1 MTTVTSKTAAYGPV
15 GTVTGLEELRSLV
28 NSAIDVLQ
36 DVSLQRTGPV
46 APGGPAEARAASSA
60 ALPSRLLPRDGD
72 ERTSFT
78 DLVRAYAQWSVDLSH
93 PAALA
98 RMQCPPAPV
107 AVAAELVVAALNQ
120 SLHAWESGPFALELD
135 RWVIDE
141 LAAVVG
147 YSAEAG
153 GTITAGGSISNLM
166 AVLTARDNIT
176 RSRLGMTAF
185 HNGVATLGKRPV
197 VLCSPATHFSI
208 GRGVGI
214 TGIGE
219 EHILRTPTDTVGR
232 IIPAGVDRMLAELPE
247 DQLPVMLIA
256 CAGATDLG
264 WVDDLPALAEV
275 ARRHGVWLH
284 ADAAYGGGAL
294 FSDNLRGLLD
304 GIAEADSVTLDL
316 HKFGWTPASSAI
328 FLVRD
333 ARTLD
338 FMDQASTTLNADDD
352 KAAGFVG
359 RYSTS
364 VQATR
369 RVNALKIAATMQALG
384 RSGMAAMVDECH
396 ALALHAASRLEET
409 PGVELA
415 SQPPLST
422 VVFRFTPPPGVS
434 ADRFNGQLRRDL
446 MINGAALLAR
456 TSVPQENGTSPVF
469 LKMMLLNPATTV
481 QDLDAVIDRVLE
493 FAASQRG
500 ATGEL
505 SSPVRR
511 LG

>member
-1 MTTVTSKTAAYGPV
+1 MTVVSTKTASFQPV
-15 GTVTGLEELRSLV
+15 GTVTGLEELRGLV
-28 NSAIDVLQ
+28 NAAIDVLQ
-36 DVSLQRTGPV
+36 DVAMRRTGPV
-46 APGGPAEARAASSA
+46 APGGPVAARTAAAA
-60 ALPSRLLPRDGD
+60 ALPSCLLPSDAD
-72 ERTSFT
+72 ARTPFT
-78 DLVRAYAQWSVDLSH
+78 DMIRAYAQWSVDLSH

-135 RWVIDE
+135 RWVIEE

-147 YSAEAG
+147 YSDQAG

-166 AVLTARDNIT
+166 AVLVARDNT
-176 RSRLGMTAF
+176 LRAQLGLTAF
-185 HNGVATLGKRPV
+185 QDGLATLKKRPV

-219 EHILRTPTDTVGR
+219 QHILRAPTDTVGR
-232 IIPAGVDRMLAELPE
+232 LIPSGVDRMLAELPE
-247 DQLPVMLIA
+247 DQLPVMVIA

-275 ARRHGVWLH
+275 ARKHGVWLH

-294 FSDNLRGLLD
+294 FSDDLRGMLE
-304 GIAEADSVTLDL
+304 GIAQADSVTLDL
-316 HKFGWTPASSAI
+316 HKFGWTPASSAV

-338 FMDQASTTLNADDD
+338 AMDQASTTLNAGDD

-369 RVNALKIAATMQALG
+369 RVNALKIATTMQALG
-384 RSGMAAMVDECH
+384 RDGMAAMVDECH
-396 ALALHAASRLEET
+396 FLARHAASRLDEA

-415 SQPPLST
+415 SRPPLST
-422 VVFRFTPPPGVS
+422 VVFRFTPPPGVD
-434 ADRFNGQLRRDL
+434 ADDFNGKLRREL
-446 MINGAALLAR
+446 MTSGKALLAR
-456 TSVPQENGTSPVF
+456 TSVPQENGASPVF

-481 QDLDAVIDRVLE
+481 EELDTVIDEVLR
-493 FAASQRG
+493 FAASRQG
-500 ATGEL
+500 VTDG
-505 SSPVRR
+505 P
-511 LG
+511 

>member
-1 MTTVTSKTAAYGPV
+1 MTVVTPKATAFQPV
-15 GTVTGLEELRSLV
+15 GTVTGLEELRGLV
-28 NSAIDVLQ
+28 NAAIDVLQ
-36 DVSLQRTGPV
+36 DVAVQRTGPV
-46 APGGPAEARAASSA
+46 TPGGPARAKATSA
-60 ALPSRLLPRDGD
+60 AGLPSCLLPSD
-72 ERTSFT
+72 EDARTSFT
-78 DLVRAYAQWSVDLSH
+78 DLVRAYAEWSVDLSH

-107 AVAAELVVAALNQ
+107 AVAAELVVATLNQ

-147 YSAEAG
+147 YSDRAG

-166 AVLTARDNIT
+166 AVLVARDNIT
-176 RSRLGMTAF
+176 QSRLGMAAF
-185 HNGVATLGKRPV
+185 QSGVATLTRRPV

-214 TGIGE
+214 TGLGE
-219 EHILRTPTDTVGR
+219 QHILRPPADTLGR
-232 IIPAGVDRMLAELPE
+232 INPDGLDRMLAQLPE
-247 DQLPVMLIA
+247 EQLPVMVIA

-275 ARRHGVWLH
+275 TRKHRVWLH

-294 FSDNLRGLLD
+294 FSDDLRGLLH

-316 HKFGWTPASSAI
+316 HKFGWTPASSAV

-338 FMDQASTTLNADDD
+338 SLDQASTTLNAADD

-369 RVNALKIAATMQALG
+369 RVNALKIATTMQALG
-384 RSGMAAMVDECH
+384 RDGMAAMVDRCH
-396 ALALHAASRLEET
+396 LLARHAASRLAEE

-415 SQPPLST
+415 AQPPLST
-422 VVFRFTPPPGVS
+422 VVFRFAPPPGID
-434 ADRFNGQLRRDL
+434 ADAFNGRLRRDL
-446 MINGAALLAR
+446 MINGIALLAR
-456 TSVPQENGTSPVF
+456 TSVPQEDGTSPVF

-481 QDLDAVIDRVLE
+481 PDLDHVIDEVLR
-493 FAASQRG
+493 FAASR
-500 ATGEL
+500 
-505 SSPVRR
+505 
-511 LG
+511 

>member
-1 MTTVTSKTAAYGPV
+1 MTAVTPKATAFQPV
-15 GTVTGLEELRSLV
+15 GTVTGLEELRGLV
-28 NSAIDVLQ
+28 NAAIDVLQ
-36 DVSLQRTGPV
+36 DVAVQRTGPV
-46 APGGPAEARAASSA
+46 APGGPAQARATSAA
-60 ALPSRLLPRDGD
+60 ALPSCLLPPD
-72 ERTSFT
+72 EDARTSFT
-78 DLVRAYAQWSVDLSH
+78 DLVRAYAEWSVDLSH

-107 AVAAELVVAALNQ
+107 AVAAELVVATLNQ

-147 YSAEAG
+147 YSDKAG

-166 AVLTARDNIT
+166 AVLVARDHIT
-176 RSRLGMTAF
+176 QSRLGMAAF
-185 HNGVATLGKRPV
+185 QSGVATLTRRPV

-214 TGIGE
+214 TGLGE
-219 EHILRTPTDTVGR
+219 QHILRPPADTLGR
-232 IIPAGVDRMLAELPE
+232 IDPDGLDRMLARLPDE
-247 DQLPVMLIA
+247 QLPVMVIA

-275 ARRHGVWLH
+275 TRKHRVWLH

-294 FSDNLRGLLD
+294 FSDDLRGLLY

-316 HKFGWTPASSAI
+316 HKFGWTPASSAV

-338 FMDQASTTLNADDD
+338 SLDQASTTLNAADD

-369 RVNALKIAATMQALG
+369 RVNALKIATTMQALG
-384 RSGMAAMVDECH
+384 RDGMAAMVDRCH
-396 ALALHAASRLEET
+396 LLARHAASRLAAE

-422 VVFRFTPPPGVS
+422 VVFRFTPAPGID
-434 ADRFNGQLRRDL
+434 ADAFNGRLRRDL
-446 MINGAALLAR
+446 MINGVALLAR
-456 TSVPQENGTSPVF
+456 TSVPQDDGTSPVF
-469 LKMMLLNPATTV
+469 LKMMLLNPATTIP
-481 QDLDAVIDRVLE
+481 DLDHVIDEVLR
-493 FAASQRG
+493 FVASR
-500 ATGEL
+500 
-505 SSPVRR
+505 
-511 LG
+511 

>member
-1 MTTVTSKTAAYGPV
+1 MTVITPKATAFQPV
-15 GTVTGLEELRSLV
+15 GTVAGLEELRGLV
-28 NSAIDVLQ
+28 NAAIDVLQ
-36 DVSLQRTGPV
+36 DVAIERTGPV
-46 APGGPAEARAASSA
+46 APGGPAEARAASAA
-60 ALPSRLLPRDGD
+60 ALPSCLLPSEEDA
-72 ERTSFT
+72 RTSFP

-141 LAAVVG
+141 LASIVG
-147 YSAEAG
+147 YSAKAG

-166 AVLTARDNIT
+166 AVLVARDNIT
-176 RSRLGMTAF
+176 HDQLGVAAF
-185 HNGVATLGKRPV
+185 HSGVATLKRQPV

-219 EHILRTPTDTVGR
+219 QHILRTPTDTLGR
-232 IIPAGVDRMLAELPE
+232 IIPDGVDKMLAQLPE
-247 DQLPVMLIA
+247 EQLPVMLIA

-275 ARRHGVWLH
+275 TRKHGVWLH

-294 FSDNLRGLLD
+294 FSDDLRGLLE

-338 FMDQASTTLNADDD
+338 SMDQASTTLNAVDD
-352 KAAGFVG
+352 KAAGFIG

-384 RSGMAAMVDECH
+384 RDGMAAMVDRCH
-396 ALALHAASRLEET
+396 FLAQHAASRLDEA

-422 VVFRFTPPPGVS
+422 VVFRFTPPPGVD
-434 ADRFNGQLRRDL
+434 ADDFNGALRRDL
-446 MINGAALLAR
+446 MITGTALLAR

-481 QDLDAVIDRVLE
+481 QDLDSVIDEVLR
-493 FAASQRG
+493 FAASRDRVPD
-500 ATGEL
+500 EH
-505 SSPVRR
+505 
-511 LG
+511 

>member
-1 MTTVTSKTAAYGPV
+1 MTTVSPTTAGYQPV
-15 GTVTGLEELRSLV
+15 GTMTGLEELRSLV
-28 NSAIDVLQ
+28 NTAIDVLQ
-36 DVSLQRTGPV
+36 DVAIQRTGPV
-46 APGGPAEARAASSA
+46 APGGPREARAASRG
-60 ALPSRLLPRDGD
+60 ALPSSLLPGDGD
-72 ERTSFT
+72 ARTPFAEM
-78 DLVRAYAQWSVDLSH
+78 VRSYAQWSVDLSH

-147 YSAEAG
+147 YPAAAG

-166 AVLTARDNIT
+166 AVLTARDNTI
-176 RSRLGMTAF
+176 RSELGVSAF
-185 HNGVATLGKRPV
+185 AGGVSTLDRQPV

-208 GRGVGI
+208 GRGVGV

-219 EHILRTPTDTVGR
+219 RHILRAPTDTVGR
-232 IIPAGVDRMLAELPE
+232 MIPGAVDRMLAELPA
-247 DQLPVMLIA
+247 DQLPVLLIA

-264 WVDDLPALAEV
+264 WVDDLPALAAV
-275 ARRHGVWLH
+275 ARKHRVWLH

-294 FSDNLRGLLD
+294 FSDDLRGLLE

-333 ARTLD
+333 ARSLD
-338 FMDQASTTLNADDD
+338 FMDQASTTLNAADD

-384 RSGMAAMVDECH
+384 RGGMAAMVDACH
-396 ALALHAASRLEET
+396 ALARHAANRLGAA

-422 VVFRFTPPPGVS
+422 VVFRFTPPSGVS
-434 ADRFNGQLRRDL
+434 ADEFNGALRRDL
-446 MINGAALLAR
+446 MSNGTALLAR
-456 TSVPQENGTSPVF
+456 TSVPQSDGTSPVF

-481 QDLDAVIDRVLE
+481 QDLDGVIDEVLA
-493 FAASQRG
+493 FAASRMG
-500 ATGEL
+500 H
-505 SSPVRR
+505 R
-511 LG
+511 